1 MVYHT
6 QNRSAVRSQKELAYL
21 LSKSHVNHL
30 TTDTIAA
37 LATAP
42 GKSGI
47 CVVRVSGPNSGTVAK
62 QILDF
67 DPTPRTAHLSRFKD
81 ENGNIIDE
89 GIALFFKGPASFTG
103 EDVLELQGH
112 GGPSVQKLL
121 LERVLNLDV
130 RLANPGEFS
139 ERAFLNNKIDLVQAE
154 AIADLIDANSAQAAR
169 SAIRTLSGEFSNK
182 VNHLVAEL
190 TKIRVNIEAAID
202 FSDEDIDIITES
214 RVREGLREITQTL
227 SLALS
232 QANQGMLLKEGMHV
246 VIAGEPNAGKSS
258 LLNALLGSESA
269 IVTSIAGT
277 TRDLLSE
284 RLQIEGMPVHITDT
298 AGLRRSDDV
307 VEQEG
312 IRRAGEAVRQS
323 DKILLVID
331 STAVEITL
339 QQSVK
344 TDEVS
349 NDHDLSLSLIP
360 QLLLD
365 EPGLFAKTLVV
376 FNKADLTPEASIGA
390 GTVRMPT
397 LLREQEGVPAK
408 LDTITLSAKLNEG
421 IDGLREA
428 LKEAIGFNSMVEGA
442 FVARERHLL
451 SLKAA
456 RKLIASAEQ
465 CFVDAMPFEL
475 AAEDLRLAQHEL
487 GKITGQIS
495 SDDLLGEIFSNFCVG
510 K

>member
-1 MVYHT
+1 M
-6 QNRSAVRSQKELAYL
+6 NA
-21 LSKSHVNHL
+21 L

-47 CVVRVSGPNSGTVAK
+47 CVVRVSGPGAASIAK
-62 QILDF
+62 SILAF
-67 DPTPRTAHLSRFKD
+67 APTPRTAHLSKFKD
-81 ENGNIIDE
+81 ANDDIIDE

-112 GGPSVQKLL
+112 GGLSVQKLIL
-121 LERVLNLDV
+121 DRVLNLGA

-169 SAIRTLSGEFSNK
+169 SALRTLSGEFSNK

-214 RVREGLREITQTL
+214 RVKEGLREISESLT
-227 SLALS
+227 LALS
-232 QANQGMLLKEGMHV
+232 QANKGMLLKEGMQV

-258 LLNALLGSESA
+258 LLNALLGNDSA

-284 RLQIEGMPVHITDT
+284 QLQIEGMPVHITDT
-298 AGLRRSDDV
+298 AGLRLSEDV

-312 IRRAGEAVRQS
+312 IRRAADAVRKS
-323 DKILLVID
+323 DKVILVID
-331 STAVEITL
+331 SSASALYKETL
-339 QQSVK
+339 SEHSLQ
-344 TDEVS
+344 E
-349 NDHDLSLSLIP
+349 LSLSLIP
-360 QLLLD
+360 NLLLD
-365 EPGLFAKTLVV
+365 EPTLFAKTLVV
-376 FNKADLTPEASIGA
+376 FNKADLTPDAVVGRGTLTVPASLQ
-390 GTVRMPT
+390 TVD
-397 LLREQEGVPAK
+397 GVPDK
-408 LDTITLSAKLNEG
+408 LGTITLSAKLNDG

-428 LKEAIGFNSMVEGA
+428 LKESIGFNSMIEGA
-442 FVARERHLL
+442 FVARERHLIAL
-451 SLKAA
+451 RTAST
-456 RKLIASAEQ
+456 LIKSAER
-465 CFVDAMPFEL
+465 CLVDGVPFEL
-475 AAEDLRLAQHEL
+475 AAEDLRLAQNEL
-487 GKITGQIS
+487 GKITGQIT

>member
-1 MVYHT
+1 
-6 QNRSAVRSQKELAYL
+6 
-21 LSKSHVNHL
+21 
-30 TTDTIAA
+30 
-37 LATAP
+37 
-42 GKSGI
+42 
-47 CVVRVSGPNSGTVAK
+47 
-62 QILDF
+62 
-67 DPTPRTAHLSRFKD
+67 
-81 ENGNIIDE
+81 
-89 GIALFFKGPASFTG
+89 
-103 EDVLELQGH
+103 
-112 GGPSVQKLL
+112 
-121 LERVLNLDV
+121 
-130 RLANPGEFS
+130 
-139 ERAFLNNKIDLVQAE
+139 
-154 AIADLIDANSAQAAR
+154 
-169 SAIRTLSGEFSNK
+169 
-182 VNHLVAEL
+182 
-190 TKIRVNIEAAID
+190 
-202 FSDEDIDIITES
+202 
-214 RVREGLREITQTL
+214 
-227 SLALS
+227 
-232 QANQGMLLKEGMHV
+232 MLLKEGMHV

-339 QQSVK
+339 QQLVK
-344 TDEVS
+344 TDEV
-349 NDHDLSLSLIP
+349 NNHHELSLSLIP

-376 FNKADLTPEASIGA
+376 FNKADLTPGASIGA
-390 GTVRMPT
+390 GTVYVPT
-397 LLREQEGVPAK
+397 LLKEQEGVPAT

>member
-1 MVYHT
+1 M
-6 QNRSAVRSQKELAYL
+6 NS
-21 LSKSHVNHL
+21 L

-47 CVVRVSGPNSGTVAK
+47 CVVRVSGPDAAAVAK
-62 QILDF
+62 SILSF
-67 DPTPRTAHLSRFKD
+67 DPTPRTAHLSQFKD
-81 ENGNIIDE
+81 TNGDIIDE
-89 GIALFFKGPASFTG
+89 GIALFFKNPASFTG
-103 EDVLELQGH
+103 EDILELQGH
-112 GGPSVQKLL
+112 GGISVQKLL
-121 LERVLNLDV
+121 LDRVLSLGV

-214 RVREGLREITQTL
+214 RVREGLIEIAATL

-232 QANQGMLLKEGMHV
+232 QANQGMLLKEGMNV

-258 LLNALLGSESA
+258 LLNALLGNDSA

-284 RLQIEGMPVHITDT
+284 HLQIDGMPVHITDT
-298 AGLRRSDDV
+298 AGLRTSDDL

-312 IRRAGEAVRQS
+312 IRRAGEAVRRS
-323 DKILLVID
+323 DKVILVID
-331 STAVEITL
+331 SAGVDNTA
-339 QQSVK
+339 
-344 TDEVS
+344 DG
-349 NDHDLSLSLIP
+349 LSGMNSQANQKELPMTLIP

-365 EPGLFAKTLVV
+365 DPALLEKTLVV
-376 FNKADLTPEASIGA
+376 FNKADLAPRAKLGPGVI
-390 GTVRMPT
+390 R
-397 LLREQEGVPAK
+397 VPAALRTHQRVPEI
-408 LDTITLSAKLNEG
+408 LDTITLSAKLCEG
-421 IDGLREA
+421 IDALRDA
-428 LKEAIGFNSMVEGA
+428 LKNSIGFNSMVEGA
-442 FVARERHLL
+442 FVARERHLI
-451 SLKAA
+451 SLRAA
-456 RKLIASAEQ
+456 STLIASAEQ
-465 CFVDAMPFEL
+465 CFIDAAPFEL
-475 AAEDLRLAQHEL
+475 AAEDLRLAQNEL
-487 GKITGQIS
+487 GKITGQIT

>member
-1 MVYHT
+1 
-6 QNRSAVRSQKELAYL
+6 
-21 LSKSHVNHL
+21 VNAL

-47 CVVRVSGPNSGTVAK
+47 CVVRVSGPGAASIAK
-62 QILDF
+62 SILAF
-67 DPTPRTAHLSRFKD
+67 APTPRTAHLSKFKD
-81 ENGNIIDE
+81 ANDDIIDE
-89 GIALFFKGPASFTG
+89 GIALFFKGPTSFTG

-112 GGPSVQKLL
+112 GGLSVQKLIL
-121 LERVLNLDV
+121 DRVLNLGA

-169 SAIRTLSGEFSNK
+169 SALRTLSGEFSTK

-214 RVREGLREITQTL
+214 RVKEGLREISESLT
-227 SLALS
+227 LALS
-232 QANQGMLLKEGMHV
+232 QANKGMLLKEGMQV

-258 LLNALLGSESA
+258 LLNALLGNDSA

-284 RLQIEGMPVHITDT
+284 QLQIEGMPVHITDT
-298 AGLRRSDDV
+298 AGLRLSEDV

-312 IRRAGEAVRQS
+312 IRRAADAVRKS
-323 DKILLVID
+323 DKVILVID
-331 STAVEITL
+331 SSASALYKETL
-339 QQSVK
+339 SEHSLQ
-344 TDEVS
+344 E
-349 NDHDLSLSLIP
+349 LSLSLVP
-360 QLLLD
+360 NLLLD
-365 EPGLFAKTLVV
+365 EPTLFAKTLVV
-376 FNKADLTPEASIGA
+376 FNKADLTPGA
-390 GTVRMPT
+390 VVGRGTLTVPSSLQT
-397 LLREQEGVPAK
+397 VDGVPDT
-408 LDTITLSAKLNEG
+408 LDTITLSAKRNDG
-421 IDGLREA
+421 IDGLRDA
-428 LKEAIGFNSMVEGA
+428 LKESIGFNSMIEGA
-442 FVARERHLL
+442 FVARERHLIAL
-451 SLKAA
+451 RTAST
-456 RKLIASAEQ
+456 LIQSAER
-465 CFVDAMPFEL
+465 CLVDGVPFEL
-475 AAEDLRLAQHEL
+475 AAEDLRLAQNEL
-487 GKITGQIS
+487 GKITGQIT

>member
-1 MVYHT
+1 M
-6 QNRSAVRSQKELAYL
+6 NA
-21 LSKSHVNHL
+21 L

-47 CVVRVSGPNSGTVAK
+47 CVVRVSGPGAASIAK
-62 QILDF
+62 SILAF
-67 DPTPRTAHLSRFKD
+67 APTPRTAHLSKFKD
-81 ENGNIIDE
+81 ANDDIIDE

-112 GGPSVQKLL
+112 GGLSVQKLIL
-121 LERVLNLDV
+121 DRVLNLGA

-169 SAIRTLSGEFSNK
+169 SALRTLSGEFSNK

-214 RVREGLREITQTL
+214 RVKEGLREISKSLT
-227 SLALS
+227 LALS
-232 QANQGMLLKEGMHV
+232 QANKGMLLKEGMQV

-258 LLNALLGSESA
+258 LLNALLGNDSA

-284 RLQIEGMPVHITDT
+284 QLQIEGMPVHITDT
-298 AGLRRSDDV
+298 AGLRLSEDV

-312 IRRAGEAVRQS
+312 IRRAADAVRKS
-323 DKILLVID
+323 DKVILVID
-331 STAVEITL
+331 SSANALYKETL
-339 QQSVK
+339 SEHSLQ
-344 TDEVS
+344 E
-349 NDHDLSLSLIP
+349 LSLSLVP
-360 QLLLD
+360 NLLLD
-365 EPGLFAKTLVV
+365 EPTLFAKTLVV
-376 FNKADLTPEASIGA
+376 FNKADLTPGAVVGRGTLTVPASLQ
-390 GTVRMPT
+390 TVD
-397 LLREQEGVPAK
+397 GVPDT
-408 LDTITLSAKLNEG
+408 LDTITLSAKLNDG
-421 IDGLREA
+421 IDGLRDA
-428 LKEAIGFNSMVEGA
+428 LKESIGFNSMIEGA
-442 FVARERHLL
+442 FVARERHLIAL
-451 SLKAA
+451 RTAST
-456 RKLIASAEQ
+456 LIKSAER
-465 CFVDAMPFEL
+465 CLVDGVPFEL
-475 AAEDLRLAQHEL
+475 AAEDLRLAQNEL
-487 GKITGQIS
+487 GKITGQIT